1 MTRPPYNDRKREV
14 AAMFGLEVIP
24 TYVVLAGNGSVLA
37 KVFDTDPQK
46 SIAYRLK
53 DILANRP
60 ELNNE

>member
-1 MTRPPYNDRKREV
+1 
-14 AAMFGLEVIP
+14 MFGLEVIP